1 MFEFSPAMAQPL
13 LMNGGMLSSLKNVN
27 LNTGTPVRSASS
39 PAFPLSSFRS
49 PGGESCAVSEH
60 IAGGGVGSM
69 GGETRVTGIMGVMG
83 GVGGDIG
90 GGTILSPMF
99 DEDRDTRVE
108 ASTVKHSPQSAF
120 ERQFLDSW
128 DTSPSQP
135 PSLQLPHDTRSSA
148 ESTHNTHNTD
158 NTDGVVNMNSMHS
171 MHTMHSRRAGRMRSS
186 LQTVKLAGAL
196 NITDETVQH
205 LVHRVGHS
213 LTELD
218 ISYCPL
224 VTAAA
229 VEAIALHCPKLR
241 TLSLCE
247 AGAGNSGGGNSG
259 GGAGHRGHGDRVA
272 MNSGGQTPISATS
285 RLHGRGGAEVRPS
298 TSPNLYILF
307 SVAKYVH

>member
-1 MFEFSPAMAQPL
+1 MRGRRGTPSSRLRPATEGSFSSGRVRGHVHHSNGGRGGRGGTGESGEGEVFECSPALAQPL

-49 PGGESCAVSEH
+49 PGGESCGVSEH
-60 IAGGGVGSM
+60 VAGGGVGSM
-69 GGETRVTGIMGVMG
+69 GVTGVMG
-83 GVGGDIG
+83 GVGDAG

-99 DEDRDTRVE
+99 DEDRDTRSDS
-108 ASTVKHSPQSAF
+108 STVHSPQSAF

-135 PSLQLPHDTRSSA
+135 PSLQLPHDTRSGA

-158 NTDGVVNMNSMHS
+158 GVFNVNS
-171 MHTMHSRRAGRMRSS
+171 MHTMHSRRARTRSS

-241 TLSLCE
+241 TLLLCE
-247 AGAGNSGGGNSG
+247 TGAGNSGAGNSGGG
-259 GGAGHRGHGDRVA
+259 
-272 MNSGGQTPISATS
+272 GQWGRFWPS
-285 RLHGRGGAEVRPS
+285 RSR
-298 TSPNLYILF
+298 
-307 SVAKYVH
+307 